1 MSAFGPHPI
10 RSLSDPQTDE
20 LSMVEKLS
28 SQDRSNA
35 LSDLTHWSEV
45 AHRDA
50 IQRSLQFKNFNQ
62 AWGFMTRVA
71 LLAEQLNHHP
81 EWFNVYNRVDITL
94 STHDC
99 GGLSA
104 LDIRMA
110 RAINQIA
117 ETTTSVKK

>member
-1 MSAFGPHPI
+1 
-10 RSLSDPQTDE
+10 
-20 LSMVEKLS
+20 MVEKLS

-35 LSDLTHWSEV
+35 LSDLTQWSEV
-45 AHRDA
+45 ANRDA
-50 IQRSLQFKNFNQ
+50 IQRSLRFKNFNQ

-71 LLAEQLNHHP
+71 LVAEQLNHHP
-81 EWFNVYNRVDITL
+81 EWFNVYNQVDITL

-99 GGLSA
+99 GGLSS

-117 ETTTSVKK
+117 ETTQSVKK